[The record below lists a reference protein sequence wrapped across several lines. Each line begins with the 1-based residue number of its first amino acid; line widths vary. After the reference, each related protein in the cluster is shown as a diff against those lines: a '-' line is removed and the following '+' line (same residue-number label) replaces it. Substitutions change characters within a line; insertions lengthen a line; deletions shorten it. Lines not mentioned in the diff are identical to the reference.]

1 VISEKQIKFSSNLQ
15 DEAAEKC
22 QIQSIQVGLFEV
34 LFTAISFSCCFEM
47 AEEGFLRDCLPA
59 VGAVELL
66 FLASFS
72 SCSFE
77 MAEGFSR
84 DFLPAVCGVE
94 ILFSAS
100 FFPC

>member
-1 VISEKQIKFSSNLQ
+1 VFPL
-15 DEAAEKC
+15 DRFP
-22 QIQSIQVGLFEV
+22 VGLLEV

-47 AEEGFLRDCLPA
+47 AEEGFLRACLPT

-77 MAEGFSR
+77 MVEGFSR
-84 DFLPAVCGVE
+84 AFLPSGVSPVPIAE
-94 ILFSAS
+94 VLGPDVPTLA
-100 FFPC
+100 